1 LAVERFL
8 AMYLVNSSP
17 YGPDGLKAVVLG
29 GQCALVGVEFI
40 AVGKRLHGQYLRLF
54 AVRVFGVG

>member
-1 LAVERFL
+1 
-8 AMYLVNSSP
+8 MYLVNSSP
-17 YGPDGLKAVVLG
+17 YGPDGLKAVVVG
-29 GQCALVGVEFI
+29 GQRTLVGVEFI